1 MGDVGVKALKDHLSA
16 YLRRA
21 QAGERIVITDRGT
34 AMAVLGPLEE
44 GAETRIAWE
53 LAQSGAAS
61 WGGGKPK
68 GSADPPKVRGKTA
81 SDMVLED
88 RR

>member
-1 MGDVGVKALKDHLSA
+1 M
-16 YLRRA
+16 
-21 QAGERIVITDRGT
+21 TGT
-34 AMAVLGPLEE
+34 EIETLAAIEE
-44 GAETRIAWE
+44 NE
-53 LAQSGAAS
+53 LAKRAWNLVQTGAAS

-68 GSADPPKVRGKTA
+68 GSRQRPQLQGQSA